1 MRHYLRDRRPALMPS
16 RGRRV
21 TGRRSRR
28 PGGCTRT
35 TRRWPLARDATLSAD
50 AKHRRWRVRAATE
63 GSIRPVPGHL
73 CAGPP
78 RFHPRTAR
86 LQENDAGYAAT
97 QHRSRPAAAAG
108 GDHMTKKTTTDQLS
122 RMLSI
127 PKSRALEATL
137 KAQLIAAVVREA
149 GRRGLTHAELAH
161 RSGLPRSAVTGILA
175 GSLQRVT
182 IDRLLRLVEAAGLE
196 AAIRIR
202 RAA

>member
-1 MRHYLRDRRPALMPS
+1 M
-16 RGRRV
+16 
-21 TGRRSRR
+21 
-28 PGGCTRT
+28 TR
-35 TRRWPLARDATLSAD
+35 
-50 AKHRRWRVRAATE
+50 
-63 GSIRPVPGHL
+63 
-73 CAGPP
+73 
-78 RFHPRTAR
+78 
-86 LQENDAGYAAT
+86 
-97 QHRSRPAAAAG
+97 
-108 GDHMTKKTTTDQLS
+108 KTTADQLS

-149 GRRGLTHAELAH
+149 GRQGLTHAELAR

-196 AAIRIR
+196 AAVRIR